1 MSDQSQL
8 LSKLTSYLDE
18 HSIGTSFLPLSRPEP
33 SLSAADKEF
42 LVDLLMLQPT
52 HYDIGLEMARANAF
66 FVLGDHQNSEHIY
79 EKILSKDPYHISARY
94 NLGMTHIKSDK
105 LHKAITELNKA
116 IQQNTR
122 FAEGYYQRGNAYD
135 ETGNSLNAMEDY
147 TQAIS
152 INPNFVQAL

>member
-8 LSKLTSYLDE
+8 LSKLASYLNE

-66 FVLGDHQNSEHIY
+66 FVLGDNQKSEDIY
-79 EKILSKDPYHISARY
+79 QKILSKRSCCRLSK
-94 NLGMTHIKSDK
+94 N
-105 LHKAITELNKA
+105 
-116 IQQNTR
+116 
-122 FAEGYYQRGNAYD
+122 
-135 ETGNSLNAMEDY
+135 
-147 TQAIS
+147 
-152 INPNFVQAL
+152 